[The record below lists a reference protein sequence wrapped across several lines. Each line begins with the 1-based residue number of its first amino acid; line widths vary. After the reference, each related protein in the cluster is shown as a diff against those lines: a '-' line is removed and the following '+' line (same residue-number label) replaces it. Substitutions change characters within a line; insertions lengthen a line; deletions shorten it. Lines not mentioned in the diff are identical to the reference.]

1 MVTPLSIFLI
11 LMIFIMLVNFRKEVT
26 GILILVITDMLG
38 TSRKERDMMLNSGDT
53 AWMLISTALVILM
66 TVPGVAMFYSGL
78 TKRENVLNTIFLS
91 FVSLGIVS
99 LLWFLFG
106 YGLIFSGDISGIIG
120 SSHVGISLINL
131 GSASKYAPTIPE
143 GLFAIF
149 QMTFAAITVALI
161 SGAVVERIKFSSW
174 ILFIPLWFA
183 LVYVPVAHWVW
194 GGGFLQNV
202 GVHDFA
208 GGIVVH
214 ITSGIA
220 ALALALVTG
229 PRYDQK
235 LMPHH
240 LGYSVIGTGLL
251 WFGWF
256 GFNAGS
262 ALSAGSL
269 AVNAMIVTN
278 TSAAAGMIGWILM
291 DRLKTGKPTLLGALS
306 GAVTGLASITPAA
319 GFVDIGAST
328 VTGLVAAVICY
339 LAVSWLKP
347 AAEYDDALDVF
358 GIHGVSGII
367 GTLGVGLFA
376 VPALNPSLT
385 SGGLLTGSTSLLVS
399 QLIGVVTVTVYT
411 FIVTYLLAM
420 LLMKFNGLRVEREE
434 EIQGLDINL
443 HEETGYRLT

>member
-1 MVTPLSIFLI
+1 
-11 LMIFIMLVNFRKEVT
+11 
-26 GILILVITDMLG
+26 
-38 TSRKERDMMLNSGDT
+38 MMLNSGDT

-194 GGGFLQNV
+194 GGGFLQNL

>member
-1 MVTPLSIFLI
+1 MVTPLYFFYSHDIYNVGRFSEVGYRHPYI
-11 LMIFIMLVNFRKEVT
+11 GDCRYVRHIQKE
-26 GILILVITDMLG
+26 
-38 TSRKERDMMLNSGDT
+38 SDMMLNSGDT

-106 YGLIFSGDISGIIG
+106 YGLIFGGDVSGIIG
-120 SSHVGISLINL
+120 SHQVGISLINL

-194 GGGFLQNV
+194 GGGFLQNL

-269 AVNAMIVTN
+269 AANAMIVTN

-306 GAVTGLASITPAA
+306 GAVAGLASITPAA
-319 GFVDIGAST
+319 GFVDIGASI

-347 AAEYDDALDVF
+347 AAGYDDALDVF

-411 FIVTYLLAM
+411 FVVTYLLAM
-420 LLMKFNGLRVEREE
+420 LLMKFKGLRVERED

>member
-1 MVTPLSIFLI
+1 MVTPLYFFYSHDIYNVGRFSEI
-11 LMIFIMLVNFRKEVT
+11 GYRHPYIGDCRYVRHIQKE
-26 GILILVITDMLG
+26 
-38 TSRKERDMMLNSGDT
+38 SDMMLNSGDT

-106 YGLIFSGDISGIIG
+106 YGLIFGGDVSGIIG
-120 SSHVGISLINL
+120 SHQVGISLINL

-194 GGGFLQNV
+194 GGGFLQNL

-214 ITSGIA
+214 LTSGIA

-306 GAVTGLASITPAA
+306 GAVAGLASITPAA
-319 GFVDIGAST
+319 GFVDIGASI

-347 AAEYDDALDVF
+347 AAGYDDALDVF

-411 FIVTYLLAM
+411 FVVTYLLAM
-420 LLMKFNGLRVEREE
+420 LLMKFKGLRVEREE